1 MPNADELRRRAA
13 TFRRAAAVPTTGSAI
28 DDRILI
34 ELAEGL
40 ESEAEAIERG
50 YKPSPGSGA
59 PKYIPWA
66 SGGGG
71 S

>member
-40 ESEAEAIERG
+40 ESEAEVIEGG
-50 YKPSPGSGA
+50 YMGNKPSLLGA
-59 PKYIPWA
+59 
-66 SGGGG
+66 GTT
-71 S
+71 